1 MYPWL
6 KIPDS
11 AYDYMLTLLYVQF
24 LLIIQIAL
32 MESLTGYL
40 TLQVKTWNF
49 FPRECCDPKGTQT
62 WGRPL
67 KQPWDNASK
76 NCLEEHQNNAIAYT
90 HSKNTS

>member
-40 TLQVKTWNF
+40 TLQVKT
-49 FPRECCDPKGTQT
+49 
-62 WGRPL
+62 
-67 KQPWDNASK
+67 
-76 NCLEEHQNNAIAYT
+76 
-90 HSKNTS
+90 